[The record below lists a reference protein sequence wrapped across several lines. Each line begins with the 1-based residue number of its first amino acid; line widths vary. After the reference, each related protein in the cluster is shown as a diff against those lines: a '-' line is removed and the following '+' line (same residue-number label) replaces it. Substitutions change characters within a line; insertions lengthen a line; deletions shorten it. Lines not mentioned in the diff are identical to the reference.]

1 MAKLNTLE
9 FTTEMQKG
17 LDQLT
22 VNNATTGWMEA
33 NAGQVKYD
41 GGKTIK
47 LPRMS
52 TTGLGDYDRD
62 AGFNKKGKVTLE
74 YKDYTMTQDRGTSFQ
89 LDAMD
94 VAETNFVASAGNTIK
109 VFQTEHVIPEI
120 DAYRYATLAAKAKT
134 ASQSEAI
141 TLDTSTALKKFRE
154 HVRAVRDYI
163 GQETPLICSITSAAL
178 ALIEDND
185 KFARQINVAD
195 FKQGSINLRLKV
207 IDDVY
212 FRVVPS
218 ARMYDKF
225 IFQTGETEWG
235 FKADTDGGGKA
246 LNWIICPQT
255 LPIAISRTDKLRV
268 FEPNVNQGA
277 DAWKIDYRKYH
288 DLWVLDSKL
297 KAIFACTK
305 A

>member
-1 MAKLNTLE
+1 MPLNTLE
-9 FTTEMQKG
+9 YTKVMQPA
-17 LDQLT
+17 LDQHI
-22 VNNATTGWMEA
+22 VNNATSGWMEA
-33 NAGQVKYD
+33 NAGQVQYE
-41 GGKTIK
+41 GGKEIK
-47 LPRMS
+47 IARIS

-62 AGFNKKGKVTLE
+62 AGFNRKGKVTLV
-74 YKDYTMTQDRGTSFQ
+74 YDPYTMTQDRGTSFQ

-94 VAETNFVASAGNTIK
+94 VTETNFVASATNVIK
-109 VFQTEHVIPEI
+109 VFQTENVIPEI
-120 DAYRYATLAAKAKT
+120 DAYRYATLAAKAEA

-141 TLDTSTALKKFRE
+141 NLDATTALAKFRE
-154 HVRAVRDYI
+154 HVRAVRDYV

-185 KFARQINVAD
+185 KFSRQINVAD
-195 FKQGSINLRLKV
+195 FKQGTVDLRMEV

-218 ARMYDKF
+218 GRMYNRF
-225 IFQTGETEWG
+225 VFNTGESEWG
-235 FKADTDGGGKA
+235 FKPDTSGGAKA
-246 LNWIICPQT
+246 LNWIICPQNVP
-255 LPIAISRTDKLRV
+255 LAISRTDKLRV
-268 FEPNVNQGA
+268 FEPNVNQAA

-288 DLWVLDSKL
+288 DLWVLNSRL